1 MTPGERKLHVVE
13 FNFEAQSEGELS
25 VFEGE
30 IVSVLKYSDTSGN
43 PEWWLIQSNG
53 ATGYVPQ
60 NFLSPVNDNETGNN
74 IAGEGRSSSEITQ
87 DTQIRTV
94 AANSTQDTKRSER
107 YCAEFE
113 FVANSPAELSL
124 EEGQYVVVLQ
134 KRDLTGNG
142 EWWLVEAVTGQKG
155 YVPSSYLT
163 SVEG

>member
-1 MTPGERKLHVVE
+1 MLTPGEGKLHVVE
-13 FNFEAQSEGELS
+13 FNFEAQNAGELS

-30 IVSVLKYSDTSGN
+30 IVSVLRYSDTSGN
-43 PEWWLIQSNG
+43 PEWWLIQRNG

-60 NFLSPVNDNETGNN
+60 NFLTPVNDNETGSN
-74 IAGEGRSSSEITQ
+74 IAGEGSSSIGT
-87 DTQIRTV
+87 TLIRSGSV
-94 AANSTQDTKRSER
+94 GANSTEDTKTSER

-113 FVANSPAELSL
+113 FVANSAAELNL

-134 KRDLTGNG
+134 KQDLTGNN

-163 SVEG
+163 SVDD